1 LALPA
6 DCRGGCIPEQ
16 RWLDLMG
23 VRYLIVDKVYDFW
36 HDGVAYDTAFEVRLS
51 QGQPHTPPYPPFEA
65 TALDVLYE
73 GEAAPMLLVDGESL
87 AGEPQRPLDPTAP
100 SLERFQ
106 IVRFTFALRRAD
118 FGTIEAQGNTR
129 IRAITLVDTR
139 APEVFQQI
147 VIDNAWRLALSSDVK
162 VYERVDPLPRAFLV
176 SEVLPVPDDD
186 GSVNAALQLMD
197 TLEFDPRT
205 TAVLAA
211 DDLPTVNQ
219 GIGEAMITRYQA
231 QRVEIEVNTTQAA
244 YLVLAEAWYPGWRA
258 WVNGVEMP
266 VYRADVMF
274 RAVHVPAGE
283 SSVVFAFA
291 PTAYPLALYVSAAA
305 WVVLMVW
312 ALRQYPIRQGKPTHG

>member
-1 LALPA
+1 
-6 DCRGGCIPEQ
+6 
-16 RWLDLMG
+16 
-23 VRYLIVDKVYDFW
+23 
-36 HDGVAYDTAFEVRLS
+36 
-51 QGQPHTPPYPPFEA
+51 
-65 TALDVLYE
+65 
-73 GEAAPMLLVDGESL
+73 
-87 AGEPQRPLDPTAP
+87 
-100 SLERFQ
+100 
-106 IVRFTFALRRAD
+106 
-118 FGTIEAQGNTR
+118 
-129 IRAITLVDTR
+129 
-139 APEVFQQI
+139 
-147 VIDNAWRLALSSDVK
+147 VK